1 MVNFMA
7 ITWMKKKNRYAS
19 VKLTESEGCNRTEF
33 DQILWSRVD
42 KYMQRFESVG
52 SNMNNRTNLYVRKYK
67 MTIPKL
73 LWMHM
78 KVGIPKPVVV
88 AC

>member
-1 MVNFMA
+1 
-7 ITWMKKKNRYAS
+7 
-19 VKLTESEGCNRTEF
+19 
-33 DQILWSRVD
+33 
-42 KYMQRFESVG
+42 
-52 SNMNNRTNLYVRKYK
+52 MNDRTNLYVRKYK